1 MALLFL
7 LLSDQCGDDPER
19 TVVDKSKTF
28 LKMETPGLNFFA
40 ELNLGESH
48 VSTRRL
54 VTQT

>member
-1 MALLFL
+1 MTLLFL
-7 LLSDQCGDDPER
+7 LLSDRRGHDSER